1 LFIDD
6 AHGFGTMGPTGAGT
20 DEHFG
25 LQNEVDLYFGTF
37 AKSMAGIGGFV
48 AGSKDVITYLQYT
61 MRSQIY
67 AKSLPMPMVIGALK
81 RLDLLRSNPEF
92 KEKLWTIVNALQ
104 TGLVENGLNIGATQ
118 SPVTPVILNG
128 DVAEATQITYDLR
141 ENYNIFCSIII
152 YPVIPKGMIIL
163 RIIPTA
169 VHTLDDVEYTVKT
182 FATIKRKLEN
192 KEYSKEFKERTVK

>member
-1 LFIDD
+1 
-6 AHGFGTMGPTGAGT
+6 
-20 DEHFG
+20 
-25 LQNEVDLYFGTF
+25 
-37 AKSMAGIGGFV
+37 
-48 AGSKDVITYLQYT
+48 
-61 MRSQIY
+61 
-67 AKSLPMPMVIGALK
+67 MPMVIGALK